1 MILAINYAN
10 QKYRRSQRFN
20 SQTAVDK
27 GKADKVI
34 EYTPQD
40 IDVLFREKNKDI
52 LRNKRGNGYWLWKPY
67 IIKKTLEKMQY
78 NDYLC
83 YLDSGAYYINR
94 ISYLIKQ
101 MEKDGQDI
109 MSFELPFLEKKYTKR
124 DIFVYMRCDSEVY
137 TNTNQ
142 RMATMI
148 LLKKTDKVVSF
159 VDEWLDYGEKEGI
172 ITDQP
177 NHLGKANYKEFIE
190 NRHDQSIFSLLCKK
204 YGVIAYR
211 DPSQYGRYAD
221 LFWNRKL
228 DKMEYIKSSYPQIIV
243 EHRRVKV
250 TKKLFWQQLFFA
262 YAPYVFV
269 SLYYRN
275 IYIKGENNKI
285 AILTDNMPISEDKY
299 GYGMYKVV
307 NRLLLALNSQIDTVI
322 CTDQVYD
329 EEKVDEKFKAK
340 MCVINQFHAF
350 SKFYIEDFLFFIQML
365 KVIYQLK
372 QKKIKNIFIPLGA
385 DYHELKKAYILAH
398 YFKMKVS
405 IYVVDDFQS
414 YYRDILKQR
423 QRDEGRTLNRRIA
436 RYFKEMHAVFAISEG
451 MQDYI
456 LSTTGKRSR
465 LLSLPYE
472 YQPLDIKNIQ
482 DKTQI
487 MFIGNI
493 NQLYIQGLK
502 DIAEI
507 IDYIN
512 MHEQREIKLRF
523 TYKSALE
530 VKKIIGSYQ
539 CIVSQRLESEEI
551 LRKEMRSS
559 LFCFMPY
566 SENGQFE
573 IMQNTSFPSKLIEYL
588 SAAKSVVIYGNS
600 SNTAMRYFEKYNL
613 SYVVY
618 GRDKHRLHDIIIEHL
633 TKRIDFNK
641 DYRTVLK
648 KKHSFKMTKEK
659 IMQFMS

>member
-109 MSFELPFLEKKYTKR
+109 MSFELPFQEKKYTKR
-124 DIFVYMRCDSEVY
+124 DIFVYMKCDSEIY

-159 VDEWLDYGEKEGI
+159 VDEWLDYGEREGI

-177 NHLGKANYKEFIE
+177 NHFGKTNYKEFIE

-211 DPSQYGRYAD
+211 DPSQYGRFAD

-228 DKMEYIKSSYPQIIV
+228 DKAEYIKSAYPQIIV

-250 TKKLFWQQLFFA
+250 TKKLFWQQLLFA
-262 YAPYVFV
+262 YAPYIFV
-269 SLYYRN
+269 SLYYKN
-275 IYIKGENNKI
+275 IYIKENNKI

-307 NRLLLALNSQIDTVI
+307 NRLLLTLNSQIDTVI

-340 MCVINQFHAF
+340 ICVINRFHEF
-350 SKFYIEDFLFFIQML
+350 SKFYIEDFLFFIQMF
-365 KVIYQLK
+365 KVVYQLK
-372 QKKIKNIFIPLGA
+372 QKKIKNIFVPLGA
-385 DYHELKKAYILAH
+385 DYHELKRAYILAH
-398 YFKMKVS
+398 YFRMKVS

-414 YYRDILKQR
+414 YYRDILKRR
-423 QRDEGRTLNRRIA
+423 QRDEGKKLNQRIA
-436 RYFKEMHAVFAISEG
+436 RYFKEMNIIFAISEG
-451 MQDYI
+451 MQNYI
-456 LSTTGKRSR
+456 LNTTGRQSK

-472 YQPLDIKNIQ
+472 YHPLNIKI
-482 DKTQI
+482 
-487 MFIGNI
+487 F
-493 NQLYIQGLK
+493 
-502 DIAEI
+502 
-507 IDYIN
+507 
-512 MHEQREIKLRF
+512 RIKL
-523 TYKSALE
+523 KLCLLE
-530 VKKIIGSYQ
+530 I
-539 CIVSQRLESEEI
+539 
-551 LRKEMRSS
+551 
-559 LFCFMPY
+559 
-566 SENGQFE
+566 
-573 IMQNTSFPSKLIEYL
+573 
-588 SAAKSVVIYGNS
+588 
-600 SNTAMRYFEKYNL
+600 
-613 SYVVY
+613 
-618 GRDKHRLHDIIIEHL
+618 
-633 TKRIDFNK
+633 
-641 DYRTVLK
+641 
-648 KKHSFKMTKEK
+648 
-659 IMQFMS
+659 